1 MDVWVFPDPSEKI
14 GRGCTLKNFQ
24 HELSESER
32 ARCLC
37 SKNCIKRRRR
47 RFNSDWKIWLPRNF
61 KNSISHFN
69 LTLTTWTC
77 GIDRLRQWWG
87 HRVYEFGKLVPRARP
102 MITQQLFS
110 WCARSLHCSVKWA
123 SLFNCFGV
131 GSVGKCPRPSG
142 FVSTFHSAVP
152 SLNPENTILKH
163 KKIVVNLHNNEIF
176 CTECLSHF
184 YSLSSVMSNKR
195 FILYL
200 PTYLWLNI
208 VSTTQ
213 LLAGLL
219 ANVLTWVCPYRQ
231 FLLWNVFTNVWTK
244 SRYNCQCQLETSKI
258 QSPMLK

>member
-14 GRGCTLKNFQ
+14 DRGCTLKNFQ

-131 GSVGKCPRPSG
+131 WSVGKCPRPSG

-195 FILYL
+195 FILYI
-200 PTYLWLNI
+200 PTYLLR
-208 VSTTQ
+208 SCT
-213 LLAGLL
+213 
-219 ANVLTWVCPYRQ
+219 Y
-231 FLLWNVFTNVWTK
+231 
-244 SRYNCQCQLETSKI
+244 
-258 QSPMLK
+258 